1 MFETLFQFIALLAVI
16 VGTFFSILGVI
27 GLIRLPDVY
36 TRLHATGKVGLFGV
50 VLLLIGDVVLT
61 PLGLSKGLV
70 LIALLMIGG
79 PATSHALASAAY
91 RSGIPMQNAI
101 RDDLARVARGEEPE
115 APGLEASQSNTQ
127 SGAGE
132 PGP

>member
-1 MFETLFQFIALLAVI
+1 VIEFILQFIALIAVI
-16 VGTFFSILGVI
+16 AGTFFSILGVI

-70 LIALLMIGG
+70 LIILLMIGG
-79 PATSHALASAAY
+79 PAVAHVLASAAY
-91 RSGIPMQNAI
+91 RTGIPLKQSI
-101 RDDLARVARGEEPE
+101 RDDLAKAARGDQTDGRP
-115 APGLEASQSNTQ
+115 
-127 SGAGE
+127 
-132 PGP
+132 

>member
-1 MFETLFQFIALLAVI
+1 MEFILHLIAFAAVI
-16 VGTFFSILGVI
+16 LGTLFSILGVI

-50 VLLLIGDVVLT
+50 VLLLIGDVIFT

-70 LIALLMIGG
+70 LIVLLMIGG

-91 RSGIPMQNAI
+91 RSGIPMKQAI
-101 RDDLARVARGEEPE
+101 RDDLRDHI
-115 APGLEASQSNTQ
+115 QS
-127 SGAGE
+127 
-132 PGP
+132 

>member
-1 MFETLFQFIALLAVI
+1 MLDIILQFIAFTAVI
-16 VGTFFSILGVI
+16 VGTFFSILGVV

-70 LIALLMIGG
+70 LIVLLMIGG
-79 PATSHALASAAY
+79 PAVAHVLASAAY
-91 RSGIPMQNAI
+91 RSGVPMKNSI
-101 RDDLARVARGEEPE
+101 RDDLSGPARD
-115 APGLEASQSNTQ
+115 
-127 SGAGE
+127 GAVR
-132 PGP
+132 PK

>member
-1 MFETLFQFIALLAVI
+1 LDGLQWSYLETCSAQRKGIMEFILQLIALVAVI
-16 VGTFFSILGVI
+16 LGTIFSILGVL

-50 VLLLIGDVVLT
+50 VLLLIGDVIFT

-70 LIALLMIGG
+70 LIVLLMIGG

-91 RSGIPMQNAI
+91 RIGIPMKQAI
-101 RDDLARVARGEEPE
+101 RDDLKEQI
-115 APGLEASQSNTQ
+115 QS
-127 SGAGE
+127 
-132 PGP
+132 

>member
-1 MFETLFQFIALLAVI
+1 MEFILQFVALVAVI
-16 VGTFFSILGVI
+16 VGTIFSILGVL

-50 VLLLIGDVVLT
+50 VLLLIGDVVFT

-70 LIALLMIGG
+70 LIVLLMIGG

-91 RSGIPMQNAI
+91 RSGIPMKQAI
-101 RDDLARVARGEEPE
+101 RDDLREKIE
-115 APGLEASQSNTQ
+115 S
-127 SGAGE
+127 
-132 PGP
+132 

>member
-1 MFETLFQFIALLAVI
+1 MEFFLQLIALVAVI
-16 VGTFFSILGVI
+16 LGTIFSILGVI

-50 VLLLIGDVVLT
+50 VLLLIGDVIFT

-70 LIALLMIGG
+70 LITLLMIGG

-91 RSGIPMQNAI
+91 RTGIPMKQAI
-101 RDDLARVARGEEPE
+101 RDDLREHI
-115 APGLEASQSNTQ
+115 QS
-127 SGAGE
+127 
-132 PGP
+132 

>member
-1 MFETLFQFIALLAVI
+1 MEFILQLIALVAVI
-16 VGTFFSILGVI
+16 LGTIFSILGVL

-50 VLLLIGDVVLT
+50 VLLLIGDVIFT

-70 LIALLMIGG
+70 LIVLLMIGG

-91 RSGIPMQNAI
+91 RTGIPMKPAI
-101 RDDLARVARGEEPE
+101 RDDLREH
-115 APGLEASQSNTQ
+115 LQS
-127 SGAGE
+127 
-132 PGP
+132 

>member
-1 MFETLFQFIALLAVI
+1 MEFILQLIALAAVI
-16 VGTFFSILGVI
+16 LGTLFSILGVL

-50 VLLLIGDVVLT
+50 VLLLIGDVIFT

-70 LIALLMIGG
+70 LIVLLMIGG

-91 RSGIPMQNAI
+91 RSGIPMKQAI
-101 RDDLARVARGEEPE
+101 RDDLRDHI
-115 APGLEASQSNTQ
+115 QS
-127 SGAGE
+127 
-132 PGP
+132 

>member
-1 MFETLFQFIALLAVI
+1 MEFILHLIALAAVI
-16 VGTFFSILGVI
+16 LGTLFSILGVL

-50 VLLLIGDVVLT
+50 VLLLIGDVIFT

-70 LIALLMIGG
+70 LIVLLMIGG

-91 RSGIPMQNAI
+91 RSGIPMKQAI
-101 RDDLARVARGEEPE
+101 RDDLRDHI
-115 APGLEASQSNTQ
+115 QS
-127 SGAGE
+127 
-132 PGP
+132 